1 MGLRCGEVTA
11 QRAQL
16 LANFIGRAVAATANL
31 LFKVLINVAPD
42 GYSKRVA

>member
-1 MGLRCGEVTA
+1 
-11 QRAQL
+11 
-16 LANFIGRAVAATANL
+16 VAATANL